1 MFLRASLLVAVLGLA
16 GCGVFTDAATRL
28 ADSAGGASQGGNGPA
43 ARVGI
48 RVAGARCGR
57 PFPSPAR
64 LSSPCGRSG
73 ISGECEGPYTVQLDT
88 AGALVFWCRNDH
100 GEVVASPG
108 TSYHRRFVETP
119 DTYYLHKEAGEA
131 LVIELERRGE
141 KAVIVGVH

>member
-28 ADSAGGASQGGNGPA
+28 AYDLESA
-43 ARVGI
+43 ARSLKQPGD
-48 RVAGARCGR
+48 RVSLRHEI
-57 PFPSPAR
+57 PSR
-64 LSSPCGRSG
+64 R
-73 ISGECEGPYTVQLDT
+73 GECEGPYTVQLDT

>member
-16 GCGVFTDAATRL
+16 GGGVFTDAATRL
-28 ADSAGGASQGGNGPA
+28 AYDLESA
-43 ARVGI
+43 ARSLKQPGD
-48 RVAGARCGR
+48 RVSLRHEI
-57 PFPSPAR
+57 PSR
-64 LSSPCGRSG
+64 R
-73 ISGECEGPYTVQLDT
+73 GECEGPYTVQLDT

>member
-28 ADSAGGASQGGNGPA
+28 AYDLESA
-43 ARVGI
+43 ARSLKQPGD
-48 RVAGARCGR
+48 RVSLRHEIPPR
-57 PFPSPAR
+57 R
-64 LSSPCGRSG
+64 
-73 ISGECEGPYTVQLDT
+73 GECEGPYTVQLDT